1 MKKVLLALIVLLILY
16 SCNNSHNNG
25 YYSEIDI
32 NRQVDSIMGL
42 MTLDE
47 KIGQTIMY
55 SGDWNNTGPY
65 VTSDNMKF
73 LKEGNLG
80 SMLNVYTAK
89 GTRELQKIAWF

>member
-47 KIGQTIMY
+47 KIGQTILKNPNIIRPHVKVKDITELNFQKMKDMGMDKIIF
-55 SGDWNNTGPY
+55 SRDNTL
-65 VTSDNMKF
+65 S
-73 LKEGNLG
+73 
-80 SMLNVYTAK
+80 NVL
-89 GTRELQKIAWF
+89 ED